1 MAITRLPIWQQWL
14 VHALVLWLGME
25 LSDALSY
32 SYQVYR
38 EGPYLINPNGSS
50 VTAWQRFMNH
60 NYRQGLW
67 AVMAVGTLLVE
78 LNYHLIFRKKSIRFF
93 LISTGLGSVGFT
105 ILLAYFNQWK
115 FGGLPNPIGEPTLVV
130 AAYNMGY
137 ALLRQYIQQRV
148 DQTQQQI
155 QLTNAELHALKAQI
169 NPHFFFNT
177 LNTLYGTALLEQ
189 AEQTAQSIEQ
199 LASIMRYTVDRS
211 RNDLVSVAEEL
222 TFITDYVQLQKLR
235 LPVREN
241 IQIQTELT
249 YDEKP
254 TQIAPLL
261 LLPLVENA
269 FKYGIRMD
277 EPCFI
282 TLRLS
287 VQQQELELV
296 IENSLFPRR
305 SDQPGLGT
313 GLANT
318 KKRLSLLYP
327 DKHQLSIQS
336 LADRYCV
343 RLHLTLH

>member
-1 MAITRLPIWQQWL
+1 MASTRLPIWQQWL
-14 VHALVLWLGME
+14 IHALILWLGME

-32 SYQVYR
+32 RYQVYT
-38 EGPYLINPNGSS
+38 EGPYLINPDGSP
-50 VTAWQRFMNH
+50 VTVWQRFMNH
-60 NYRQGLW
+60 NYTQGLW
-67 AVMAVGTLLVE
+67 AVLAVGTLLVE
-78 LNYHLIFRKKSIRFF
+78 LNYHLIFRKKSISFF
-93 LISTGLGSVGFT
+93 LISTSLCSVGFSV
-105 ILLAYFNQWK
+105 LLTYFKQWK
-115 FGGLPNPIGEPTLVV
+115 FGGMPNPIGEPTLAV
-130 AAYNMGY
+130 AAYSISY

-155 QLTNAELHALKAQI
+155 QLTHAELHALKAHI

-241 IQIQTELT
+241 IQIQTELI

-254 TQIAPLL
+254 TQMAPLL
-261 LLPLVENA
+261 LLPLLENA

-282 TLRLS
+282 TLQLS
-287 VQQQELELV
+287 IQQQELELA

-305 SDQPGLGT
+305 NDQPSLGT